1 MNLTNLM
8 SSTPSSRRQPP
19 GTTRSWDRSLRCLR
33 HHRAGRPGPL
43 WASAISS
50 DRGWATATATSL
62 TSVASPPLNCAR
74 RHRLQQLR
82 ACLAARPRR
91 RGSGTRP
98 WSCTCSFNRRRPL
111 PSSRRPLIGC
121 ASTALARPRWSAAP
135 FTASWRAPRVRGS
148 TSHASSRRQRRAAR
162 RWRWCARTTPSAP
175 APSATTCASPSSPT
189 SRDHRTR
196 AACASLLRGPWC
208 CGPPAAHRV
217 AGKAQRC
224 RGRRYSRGRPA
235 ASHRGW
241 SVRPGARLSTN
252 QAVGRG

>member
-121 ASTALARPRWSAAP
+121 ASTALARPRWAHHRFCSI
-135 FTASWRAPRVRGS
+135 V
-148 TSHASSRRQRRAAR
+148 HASPDPDPDPRPPTPTPTPNPTPTPTPRDPTTTQPGGRPPPLQRR
-162 RWRWCARTTPSAP
+162 
-175 APSATTCASPSSPT
+175 
-189 SRDHRTR
+189 
-196 AACASLLRGPWC
+196 G
-208 CGPPAAHRV
+208 
-217 AGKAQRC
+217 
-224 RGRRYSRGRPA
+224 GRRE
-235 ASHRGW
+235 
-241 SVRPGARLSTN
+241 
-252 QAVGRG
+252 